1 MVKIQTVCGF
11 GCGSSLFLKMK
22 IEDILKEHGLQA
34 EIFCGDVGTCAS
46 NPCDVIFTSEELAD
60 RIKERVT
67 VPVVVIK
74 SFVNKKDVT
83 EKTLA
88 FFESLN
94 K

>member
-1 MVKIQTVCGF
+1 MIKIQTVCGF

-22 IEDILKEHGLQA
+22 IEDVLKEHQLQA